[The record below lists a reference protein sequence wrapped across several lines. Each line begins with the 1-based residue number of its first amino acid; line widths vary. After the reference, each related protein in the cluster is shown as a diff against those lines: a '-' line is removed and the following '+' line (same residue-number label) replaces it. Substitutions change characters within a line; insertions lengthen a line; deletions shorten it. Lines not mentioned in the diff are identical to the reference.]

1 MTARPSGTVTFLFTD
16 IEGSTQ
22 LWDERAGWMA
32 RAHARQEALLRE
44 IFAAHDGYPYK
55 MIGDAFQVA
64 FDTAPAAL
72 AAAAEA
78 QRALHAEAWGEAPI
92 RVRMAIHSGETEER
106 GDDYVGPLL
115 NRVARLMSA
124 GHGGQV
130 LVTQAT
136 YELVRDRLPHGV
148 SLRDLGEK
156 RLRDLNRPE
165 HVHELVIAD
174 LEHDF
179 PALKTL
185 DAIPNNLPVQLTHFI
200 GRERSLAELT
210 ELLARSRLVTLT
222 GSGGAGKTR
231 LSLQLGGELLERFS
245 HGVWFVELAPIAD
258 EREIAQAVATA
269 LGIVVAPGRPVL
281 EVLAARLAGEERL
294 VIVDNCE
301 HVVHAAAEVVSSL
314 LAASPRSRVIA
325 TTREPLRVPGEA
337 TYRVPSLAMVDP
349 EEDASFAELARSEA
363 VKLFVDRAMQV
374 ASTFT
379 LGEHNVAVVAD
390 ICRRLDGI
398 PLAIELA
405 AARASSLT
413 PEQIADRLGD
423 RFRLLTRGARVAL
436 PRQQTLRALI
446 DWSHDLLDERER
458 TALRRLAVFAG
469 GFTLEA
475 AEAVCA
481 GGDVD
486 GYDVVDLLTNLIE
499 KSLVVHEPDRG
510 RYRLL
515 ETIRAYALERL
526 KDSGEEGAVRDLHL
540 EHFLALAERAPETAH
555 AGDAGAWLAFDADL
569 ENLVTV
575 HSWCD
580 QAPRHVEAGLRL
592 VVALA
597 GYLRQRG
604 RLDQGRRLIRQA
616 LARPGTEPRTLLR
629 CKALYELVRFAFSM
643 GRYAEAEGAARESLA
658 IARELGA
665 DDSAAVVLRYLAGIE
680 ATHGNFALSR
690 EHSAEAVA
698 IARRLGDP
706 ETLGMTL
713 TTAAELLRYRRE
725 HDAAQPLYEEVI
737 ECWRR
742 VDDRANTSIALL
754 NVAMN
759 HVGRGEPERS
769 IGPTREALALAIEF
783 DLRMSGQ
790 VALDVC
796 AGLAAVRGELANA
809 ARFYGAS
816 EEERGRS
823 DFHRDPPDEAYLRP
837 LVDRA
842 RAALGAEAFDAA
854 EREGRERGFDD
865 SPPAA
870 RDWLANL
877 APRPP

>member
-22 LWDERAGWMA
+22 LWEERPGWMA
-32 RAHARQEALLRE
+32 GAHARQEALLRE
-44 IFAAHDGYPYK
+44 VFAAHDGYPYK
-55 MIGDAFQVA
+55 MVGDAFQVA

-72 AAAAEA
+72 AAAAAA
-78 QRALHAEAWGEAPI
+78 QRALHAEPWGEAPI

-130 LVTQAT
+130 LLTQAT
-136 YELVRDRLPHGV
+136 YELARDRLPHGV
-148 SLRDLGEK
+148 VLRDLGEK

-165 HVHELVIAD
+165 HVHELVIAG
-174 LEHDF
+174 LERDF

-200 GRERSLAELT
+200 GRERPLAELT
-210 ELLARSRLVTLT
+210 VLLERSRLVTLT

-231 LSLQLGGELLERFS
+231 LGLQLGGELLERFA
-245 HGVWFVELAPIAD
+245 HGVWLVELAPISD

-269 LGIVVAPGRPVL
+269 LGVAVPPGRPVL
-281 EVLAARLAGEERL
+281 EVLAARLCGEERL

-301 HVVHAAAEVVSSL
+301 HVVDAAADVVRTL
-314 LAASPRSRVIA
+314 LEASPRSRVIA
-325 TTREPLRVPGEA
+325 TTREPLRIPGEA
-337 TYRVPSLAMVDP
+337 TYRVPSLAMADP
-349 EEDASFAELARSEA
+349 DDEPSFAELARTEA

-379 LGEHNVAVVAD
+379 LHEGNAAVVAD

-458 TALRRLAVFAG
+458 VLLRRLAVFAG

-475 AEAVCA
+475 AEAVCV
-481 GGDVD
+481 GGELDA
-486 GYDVVDLLTNLIE
+486 YDVVDVLTDLVE

-515 ETIRAYALERL
+515 ETIRAYSLERL
-526 KDSGEEGAVRDLHL
+526 HDAGEEPAVRDRHL

-555 AGDAGAWLAFDADL
+555 AGDAGAWLAFDAEL
-569 ENLVTV
+569 ENLIAV
-575 HSWCD
+575 HGWCD
-580 QAPRHVEAGLRL
+580 RAPRQVEAGLRL

-604 RLDQGRRLIRQA
+604 RLEQGHRLIREA

-629 CKALYELVRFAFSM
+629 CKALYELVRFDFSM
-643 GRYAEAEGAARESLA
+643 GRYAEAEAAARESLA

-665 DDSAAVVLRYLAGIE
+665 DDSAAVVLRYLAGLE

-690 EHSAEAVA
+690 AHSAEAVA

-725 HDAAQPLYEEVI
+725 YDAAKPLYEEVI

-754 NVAMN
+754 NLAMN
-759 HVGRGEPERS
+759 HVGRGELEHA
-769 IGPTREALALAIEF
+769 IQPTREALALTIEF

-796 AGLAAVRGELANA
+796 AGLAAVRGEPINT

-837 LVDRA
+837 FVDRA
-842 RAALGAEAFDAA
+842 HAALGEAAFATAENA
-854 EREGRERGFDD
+854 GRELGFDE
-865 SPPAA
+865 ALAEA
-870 RDWLANL
+870 RDWLASL
-877 APRPP
+877 PPRTP